1 VGEFG
6 FQEAFPLSLSH
17 HLFFT
22 SLCLDIWIVSL
33 GVTGATF
40 LHLSFVG
47 LQSFSSG
54 FLIGS
59 RMLCIR
65 KMEESEFFVFLAAL

>member
-1 VGEFG
+1 MNLG
-6 FQEAFPLSLSH
+6 FKKRFLSLS
-17 HLFFT
+17 LITCSSPRCVLEFR
-22 SLCLDIWIVSL
+22 IVSL